1 MKINMN
7 TKCDLFCFIKKVL
20 VAAKK
25 AGWTHLPEHDRYIE
39 DQITFA
45 FSKDEGKQSHIE
57 LDIMFDLCEL
67 DIIKS
72 GVARWMSKEGAR
84 FVSGKD
90 IVFVSIEDFFDQEK
104 MLSCG
109 KAERV

>member
-7 TKCDLFCFIKKVL
+7 TKSDLFCFTKKVL
-20 VAAKK
+20 VAAKN

-45 FSKDEGKQSHIE
+45 FSKNAGEQNHIE

-90 IVFVSIEDFFDQEK
+90 IVFVEIEDFFNPEK

-109 KAERV
+109 EAERV